1 MKSRTTRGLVAG
13 GVLGS
18 VAAGIA
24 AGVALEKLVV
34 GRTRLRPDPEAAE
47 HFGRLPGRTSTIELP
62 DGVVL
67 HVEET
72 GAGALTVVFCHGWAL
87 SCASWHYQR
96 KDLGDVARLVF
107 YDHRAHGRSTKG
119 DSIRHTIDQLGF
131 DLGHVLDAVAPTGP
145 VVLVGHSMG
154 GMSIMALADQR
165 PELFGAR
172 VVGAVLIGTS
182 AGRLIDIGPAL
193 SIRATAVLTNQVL
206 PRLQSI
212 ATKRGGLIERGR
224 RMGSDVSFLLN
235 RFTGFGANASPA
247 QVEFVERMIA
257 ATPIDVISSFSGTF
271 PVHDKFDALT
281 TLGSVPVLVLA
292 GGADRLTPLSHAREI
307 TARAGGAELVT
318 FDGAGHMVMFERAPL
333 VNLHLRAFLR
343 RAMRGGRRTAARG
356 A

>member
-1 MKSRTTRGLVAG
+1 MSGRTTRGLVAG
-13 GVLGS
+13 GVVGS

-47 HFGRLPGRTSTIELP
+47 PFGRLPGRTSVVTLP

-72 GAGALTVVFCHGWAL
+72 GSGPLTVVFCHGWAL
-87 SCASWHYQR
+87 SLASWHYQR
-96 KDLGDVARLVF
+96 KDLDDVARLVF
-107 YDHRAHGRSTKG
+107 YDHRAHGRSTLG
-119 DSIRHTIDQLGF
+119 DSAQHSIDQLGR
-131 DLGHVLDAVAPTGP
+131 DLGHLLDEVAPTGP
-145 VVLVGHSMG
+145 VALVGHSMG
-154 GMSIMALADQR
+154 GMTIMALADQR
-165 PELFGAR
+165 ADLFGTR
-172 VVGAVLIGTS
+172 VVGVVLIGTS

-206 PRLQSI
+206 PRLQAI
-212 ATKRGGLIERGR
+212 ATKRSRWIERGR

-257 ATPIDVISSFSGTF
+257 ATPIQVISSFSGTF
-271 PVHDKFDALT
+271 PVHDKFEALA
-281 TLGSVPVLVLA
+281 TLGTVPVLVLA
-292 GGADRLTPLSHAREI
+292 GADDRLTPLSHAREI
-307 TARAGGAELVT
+307 VARASGAELIT
-318 FDGAGHMVMFERAPL
+318 FEGAGHMVMFERAPL
-333 VNLHLRAFLR
+333 VNLHLRAFFR
-343 RAMRGGRRTAARG
+343 RITKERARAAGRG